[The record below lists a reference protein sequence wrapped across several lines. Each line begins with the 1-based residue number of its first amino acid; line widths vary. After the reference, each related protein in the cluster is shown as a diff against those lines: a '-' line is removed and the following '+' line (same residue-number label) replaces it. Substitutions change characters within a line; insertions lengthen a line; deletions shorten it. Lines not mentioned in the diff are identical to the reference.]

1 MKQRMKIPTGRRT
14 KKQRNPCIA
23 CAILAALLCLL
34 CACGEPASSGPDVH
48 APDRPGTEGGD
59 AFSSETSGMMA
70 GTAGSGGELIPLS
83 SETDKGRYT
92 TGRIYD
98 QDKVTQLLCYV
109 DYAAAREIPL
119 CAQPSC
125 AHNSDA
131 CTAFMKLGNSA
142 TAPKIGSG
150 NAIFFVIMDGETG
163 QDEIWTADPDGSGR
177 RLLVRSTTGSNECKP
192 IAEDGSYLYYFYGSY
207 REENGEMLKSRL
219 CLARVPLAGGES
231 EDISS
236 WEDKNDGAGYE
247 FLGVSGREVALY
259 RYEWGNPM
267 ENVAPEDTPPEE
279 TGAMADA
286 QSEQQRQHM
295 CRHSAFLLNVDTGA
309 QRELG
314 TWSSTTGSVGCSCLW
329 ENGRL
334 YWCTDN
340 AYGPIHWMDVDGQ
353 SGELAVLPE
362 DPNDENACYMLDS
375 IVQGKL
381 LIDCFSPAAD
391 STSRCAIDLSD
402 DLAEGRSEGNA
413 QSLTLRYL
421 YAVSEYPVRIE
432 GRSETEL
439 LVMYEI
445 DVEYSPGFYEDG
457 TPKEN
462 FSATSRYGMISYE
475 DYFANRPNY
484 RPVEMP
490 YGSI

>member
-1 MKQRMKIPTGRRT
+1 MKHQMGDLTRYRIKKRR
-14 KKQRNPCIA
+14 NHCIA

-34 CACGEPASSGPDVH
+34 CACGGPVSSGPDVH
-48 APDRPGTEGGD
+48 APDGPGTAGGN
-59 AFSSETSGMMA
+59 ASQSETPGMMA
-70 GTAGSGGELIPLS
+70 GTAGSGGELILLS

-125 AHNSDA
+125 AHDSDA

-163 QDEIWTADPDGSGR
+163 QDEIWTAGPDGSGR
-177 RLLVRSTTGSNECKP
+177 RLLVRSATGSNGCKP
-192 IAEDGSYLYYFYGSY
+192 IAEDGAYLYYFYESY
-207 REENGEMLKSRL
+207 REENGEMLQSRL
-219 CLARVPLAGGES
+219 YLARVPLAGGES

-236 WEDKNDGAGYE
+236 WEDKNEGAGYE

-267 ENVAPEDTPPEE
+267 ENAALGDTPPQE

-286 QSEQQRQHM
+286 QGDQQHM
-295 CRHSAFLLNVDTGA
+295 CRHSAFLLNVDTGT

-314 TWSSTTGSVGCSCLW
+314 TWSSSTGSVGCSCLW
-329 ENGRL
+329 EDGRL

-353 SGELAVLPE
+353 SGELATLPE
-362 DPNDENACYMLDS
+362 DSHDENACYMLDC

-391 STSRCAIDLSD
+391 STLRCAIDLSD
-402 DLAEGRSEGNA
+402 NLVDGGFAGNA
-413 QSLTLRYL
+413 QALTLRYL

-445 DVEYSPGFYEDG
+445 NVEYSPGFYEDG

-462 FSATSRYGMISYE
+462 FSATSRYGLISYE